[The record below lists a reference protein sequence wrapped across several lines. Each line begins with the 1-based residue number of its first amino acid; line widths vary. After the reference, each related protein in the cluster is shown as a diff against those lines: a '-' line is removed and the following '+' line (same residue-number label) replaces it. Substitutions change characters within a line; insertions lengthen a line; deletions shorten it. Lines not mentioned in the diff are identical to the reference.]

1 MDHSAHQN
9 RRLLFYTLCLAYISN
24 GMISILPGPAL
35 SLLAAHTGV
44 SLDIAGWIFTA
55 SAGGFSLGVII
66 SGNLSTRLNAK
77 YLLMIGVAFVGAMA
91 LVIPWTHIFVILLI
105 AQLIMGIGF
114 GCMDVSINI
123 IITLAFHATLNE
135 TLNNIHGSF
144 GVGALL
150 GPLLLSLS
158 LRLLNE
164 MAWAFSIGFVI
175 ALITILLL
183 AWQQVPTLPEQN
195 KTELQHTTAT
205 SRKVLTQTV
214 VWLMALQMFLYVGA
228 EVGFGSWIVTVISQG
243 AKITLVVAAPAATLF
258 WFGLTG
264 GRLFGA
270 QLLKYGMLSE
280 DLLLY
285 LCFIGSGTSG
295 LLVAIFPGSVLL
307 SFTLC
312 LLFGFFLGPVFPN
325 IMAMASRRFVH
336 ALGTVSSL
344 ILFSA
349 GASGIILPALIG
361 IIITHIGI
369 SWGIAVPALV
379 GILITIPFYLAAR
392 HPSLQFGHDMH
403 TMEEQETTST
413 VGE

>member
-1 MDHSAHQN
+1 
-9 RRLLFYTLCLAYISN
+9 
-24 GMISILPGPAL
+24 
-35 SLLAAHTGV
+35 
-44 SLDIAGWIFTA
+44 
-55 SAGGFSLGVII
+55 
-66 SGNLSTRLNAK
+66 
-77 YLLMIGVAFVGAMA
+77 MIGVALVGAMA
-91 LVIPWTHIFVILLI
+91 FVIPWTHIFGILLI
-105 AQLIMGIGF
+105 AQLIMGFGF
-114 GCMDVSINI
+114 GFMDVSINI
-123 IITLAFHATLNE
+123 IVTLAFQTTLNE
-135 TLNNIHGSF
+135 TLNNLHGSF

-158 LRLLNE
+158 LQFLHE
-164 MAWAFSIGFVI
+164 MAWSFSIGFVV
-175 ALITILLL
+175 ALITIILL
-183 AWQQVPTLPEQN
+183 AWQQIPTLSEQN
-195 KTELQHTTAT
+195 KAAPQYTSAN

-243 AKITLVVAAPAATLF
+243 TKTALVIAAPAATLF

-264 GRLFGA
+264 GRLLGA
-270 QLLKYGMLSE
+270 QLLKYRMLSE

-285 LCFIGSGTSG
+285 LCFIGSGASG
-295 LLVAIFPGSVLL
+295 LFVAIFPGSLLL

-325 IMAMASRRFVH
+325 IMAIASRRFVH
-336 ALGTVSSL
+336 ALGTISSL

-369 SWGIAVPALV
+369 GWGIAVPALV
-379 GILITIPFYLAAR
+379 GLLMTIPFYFAAR
-392 HPSLQFGHDMH
+392 YPSLQLGNDAH